1 MIRHRLLAAI
11 VAATAAVLV
20 VTGVGV
26 VNVLEDRLM
35 AAVDDQLTEF
45 ATQRPLHA
53 FSSTEH
59 DVPAAAF
66 GDRHMAILQFG
77 PDGTVRTAI
86 PAGPTDSPDPLP
98 DVVGSDVG
106 LQPRTV
112 SSTGDGGSDYRAIA
126 IALPDGGTVVAAVPL
141 SGVHETVATTRRVLL
156 AAGVAALAVV
166 AALVWGSIRR
176 GLRPIDDMIAAAERI
191 ATGDLTA
198 RTSVPATSTEV
209 GHLSRALNTMLD
221 RIEHAMTAKDAS
233 EARLRRFVA
242 DASHELRTPLTSIRG
257 YAELHRQGATAP
269 EEVARGMAR
278 IEREAQHM
286 ATLVHD
292 LLLLARLDQA
302 RPLDSDPV
310 DLADLVRQAVAD
322 ARAADPRRRIEEDVT
337 SVPVVV
343 EGDATRLRQVLD
355 NLLANVRDHTD
366 PGTTARVTLTRDD
379 ATVTLV
385 VSDDGPGM
393 AAGEAAH
400 AFDGFWQ
407 AEPTSDRPRPGTGL
421 GLAIVKELVVA
432 HTGTIALDTAPRRGT
447 TLTIALPAA
456 DAQATAT
463 PPGQR
468 LPARR

>member
-11 VAATAAVLV
+11 VTATAAVLF
-20 VTGVGV
+20 VTGVV
-26 VNVLEDRLM
+26 VVKVLEDRLV

-45 ATQRPLHA
+45 ATQRPQHA
-53 FSSTEH
+53 FRQAEH

-66 GDRHMAILQFG
+66 DDRHMAILQLG

-86 PAGPTDSPDPLP
+86 PAGPTDTPDPLP
-98 DVVGSDVG
+98 DVGGSDIG

-112 SSTGDGGSDYRAIA
+112 ASTGGDGPDYRAIA
-126 IALPDGGTVVAAVPL
+126 MPLPEGGTVIAAVPL
-141 SGVHETVATTRRVLL
+141 SDVHNTVATTRRILL

-191 ATGDLTA
+191 AAGDLTA
-198 RTSVPATSTEV
+198 RTSVPALSTEV

-257 YAELHRQGATAP
+257 YAELHRQGATSPA
-269 EEVARGMAR
+269 EVARGMAR

-286 ATLVHD
+286 AILVDD
-292 LLLLARLDQA
+292 LLVLARLDRA
-302 RPLDSDPV
+302 RPLDTEPV
-310 DLADLVRQAVAD
+310 DLADLVRRAVAD
-322 ARAADPRRRIEEDVT
+322 ASAADVDRRIEAQ
-337 SVPVVV
+337 VPPSPIIVSA
-343 EGDATRLRQVLD
+343 DATRLRQILD
-355 NLLANVRDHTD
+355 NLLGNVRDHTD

-379 ATVTLV
+379 ATATLV
-385 VSDDGPGM
+385 FTDDGPGM
-393 AAGEAAH
+393 TPEEAMR
-400 AFDGFWQ
+400 AFDRFWQ

-421 GLAIVKELVVA
+421 GLAIVQGLVTA
-432 HTGTIALDTAPRRGT
+432 HGGTVTMDTSPGCGT
-447 TLTIALPAA
+447 TLTIVLRASEDHGHLT
-456 DAQATAT
+456 Q
-463 PPGQR
+463 
-468 LPARR
+468 PARAYRR